1 MKRRISLYIAEQL
14 CDLDDDALVLLN
26 VQRED
31 LNNPAI
37 MLNSYSQAVTLPG
50 TAVNDIIFGHYFRAD
65 HSVAGNYNPLVR
77 VPFSIFDETGD
88 ILASGYCKLLSVKMA
103 GQIHTYEVQ
112 LYGSF
117 GEFIYGLAYD
127 ADGNKKTLAS
137 LDYLGGGDTEL
148 DFTINATAVQN
159 AWARLGGDTSKP
171 KMWDVINFAPCYN
184 GIPDGEFDAG
194 KALADASDLG
204 LTIPTGYTASTGGYV
219 LLDFPQDVDEWAAKD
234 LRSYLQRPV
243 LSVWALL
250 QAISNP
256 ANNGGWTLDLS
267 DINSNA
273 EWPYYHMW
281 LTRPLLPS
289 LGTYKQTAGSI
300 TATATTPSTSGPV
313 LISIALANVPA
324 GTDVTLR
331 SSFALQVNL
340 SSAPG
345 QGTMYTGKEM
355 LPFTE
360 YRDVWFLQSVGYASD
375 NSVVAASPVTIFGPD
390 LSHVSDL
397 AKFAEDCGFTPTL
410 PTGQTAEYLAHSG
423 FDSNALTGSGT
434 AFSTQGA
441 FSLEMTG
448 KNMDN
453 AKVLVTRGRMY
464 WKPLVGKVDSIQNL
478 ATLYTSEDSGATG
491 YAEADSLATGVVLS
505 ASTQSSSTLR
515 SGATITKQ
523 MLLSTEGTPA
533 DYLLAI
539 CKSFGLYIL
548 ADGASK
554 TARIL
559 RRDTLFQNETIDL
572 TDRVD
577 TSQEIEL
584 EPIAFD
590 AKWYDWKHENVG
602 GAFVTEYKA
611 TEGRDYGAQ
620 RVNTGYDFDASAKNV
635 LDGVVL
641 KGAAAVRDSGP
652 FWNYIEEARLVSIS
666 PTAVQTGY
674 IILADGSLTTLATY
688 DVNSYDV
695 SGYDK
700 VYITGRNGNSSYAI
714 ARVLDSG
721 GTILQV
727 IQWAQGAYTDEEV
740 TLPAGA
746 ATIDITAR
754 NGLPECKYKEVLFK
768 PSPFLL
774 PGNKFTAWDSSNQS
788 EDTDIPSVGSG
799 ATITAYA
806 GGYDISERAEFRDK
820 DGKPVDGSDVLLFAE
835 NFLGIP
841 VFDSF
846 EDFHLTDDVAD
857 MDTIVGK
864 PCWVVG
870 SAVSPLSVPHFSRYV
885 IQTTFPDPLLPGV
898 NTIIKSLDFGI
909 PAEVNIPDLTYNG
922 NTIYEKAWKNYIA
935 DRLDMD
941 TKVLRCRVRLDGL
954 QVGQGLL
961 RKFWWYRN
969 SLWVLNKITNYSLT
983 TFDPA
988 ECEFIQV
995 QDMDNYLNGQ
1005 Y

>member
-65 HSVAGNYNPLVR
+65 HSVAGSYNPLVR

-88 ILASGYCKLLSVKMA
+88 ILASGYCKLLNVKMA

-148 DFTINATAVQN
+148 DFTINTQAVKDAWFKMANPAVLPNGPVTMSISGRGRTAINTDYQGAEVAIHISGNSGGRPVDILFFNASTQIVLNCGQYVLTSTTTIVIATIPSN
-159 AWARLGGDTSKP
+159 ATQIGCWDYSGQAYTITFEDIVPTPTK
-171 KMWDVINFAPCYN
+171 WDVINFAPCYN
-184 GIPDGEFDAG
+184 GTPDGEFEPG

-204 LTIPTGYTASTGGYV
+204 LTIPPGYSASTGGYV

-250 QAISNP
+250 QAIANP

-273 EWPYYHMW
+273 EWPYCNMW

-289 LGTYKQTAGSI
+289 LGTYKQTTGSI
-300 TATATTPSTSGPV
+300 TATPSASATSGPDLV
-313 LISIALANVPA
+313 SIALANVPA

-331 SSFALQVNL
+331 ATFGLQVNL

-345 QGTMYTGKEM
+345 QTTMFTGKDM
-355 LPFTE
+355 LPLTE
-360 YRDVWFLQSVGYASD
+360 YRDVWFLQAVGYASD

-397 AKFAEDCGFTPTL
+397 AKFAYDCTFVPTL
-410 PTGQTAEYLAHSG
+410 PIGQTAEYVAHTG
-423 FDSNALTGSGT
+423 FDAKSLTGSST
-434 AFSTQGA
+434 AFSTRGD
-441 FSLEMTG
+441 FSLEVKG
-448 KNMDN
+448 KNMAS
-453 AKVLVTRGRMY
+453 AKVLVKRGRIY
-464 WKPLVGKVDSIQNL
+464 WKPLLGKVDSVQNL
-478 ATLYTSEDSGATG
+478 ATLYTSEDNSGTG
-491 YAEADSLATGVVLS
+491 YGESTSLATGVVVT
-505 ASTQSSSTLR
+505 ASSQSSSTLR
-515 SGATITKQ
+515 SGAKVTKQ

-533 DYLLAI
+533 DYLLAL

-602 GAFVTEYKA
+602 GAFVNEYKA

-620 RVNTGYDFDASAKNV
+620 RVNTGYDFDASVKNV

-641 KGAAAVRDSGP
+641 KGAAAVRASGP
-652 FWNYIEEARLVSIS
+652 FWNYI
-666 PTAVQTGY
+666 T
-674 IILADGSLTTLATY
+674 DG
-688 DVNSYDV
+688 
-695 SGYDK
+695 GK
-700 VYITGRNGNSSYAI
+700 
-714 ARVLDSG
+714 
-721 GTILQV
+721 
-727 IQWAQGAYTDEEV
+727 
-740 TLPAGA
+740 
-746 ATIDITAR
+746 
-754 NGLPECKYKEVLFK
+754 FK

-774 PGNKFTAWDSSNQS
+774 PGNKFTSWDSSNQGA
-788 EDTDIPSVGSG
+788 DTDIPSVGSG
-799 ATITAYA
+799 ATITEYA
-806 GGYDISERAEFRDK
+806 GGYDKSERAEFRDK
-820 DGKPVDGSDVLLFAE
+820 DGKPVDGADVLLLAE

-846 EDFHLTDDVAD
+846 EDFLLTDDVAD

-864 PCWVVG
+864 PCWMVG
-870 SAVSPLSVPHFSRYV
+870 SALSPLSVPHFSRYV

-909 PAEVNIPDLTYNG
+909 PAEVDIPDLTYDG
-922 NTIYEKAWKNYIA
+922 NTIYDQAWKKYIA